1 LADFDP
7 VNIGV
12 LDYLLFLSY
21 VCIFFSEVGKHKEE
35 KRNEIVTNQDENVRR
50 IVEEELQ
57 KTEERLK
64 VYVEKQMS
72 SLEEK
77 LNEKLDKILIC
88 ISKMDNTHPP

>member
-1 LADFDP
+1 MY
-7 VNIGV
+7 I
-12 LDYLLFLSY
+12 
-21 VCIFFSEVGKHKEE
+21 FSEGGKHKEE
-35 KRNEIVTNQDENVRR
+35 KRNEMVTNQDENVRR

-64 VYVEKQMS
+64 VYLEKQMS

-77 LNEKLDKILIC
+77 LHDKLDKILIC

>member
-1 LADFDP
+1 M
-7 VNIGV
+7 
-12 LDYLLFLSY
+12 
-21 VCIFFSEVGKHKEE
+21 
-35 KRNEIVTNQDENVRR
+35 VTNQDENVRR

-77 LNEKLDKILIC
+77 LHDKLDKILIC